1 VTLSYDEAVAAVSA
15 RQSHGIEPGR
25 ERVLAL
31 LDALADP
38 HLGYPM
44 VRVVGTN
51 GKTSTAR
58 MVAALIGAQGLK
70 AGAFTSPQLEVV
82 EDQFLF
88 GATAMRPKDFAAV
101 TGEVVPVADVVAER
115 TGAPATEF
123 EVLTA
128 IACAWFADRA
138 VDVAVMEAGLGGR
151 DDSTNVGRS
160 EVTVLSG
167 VSRDHI
173 ASFGDT
179 VEAIAE
185 HKVGILDEGATL
197 VAGHLEAPVVEVA
210 ERVVRDR
217 GGRLLRY
224 GVDFGTEDVRF
235 VDPGWVFD
243 VEGVHER
250 YTDIGTRLRGRHQ
263 VHNLVLAIAATEA
276 LLGRALD
283 EAAIREVAATITV
296 PGRME
301 LVRED
306 PPTLVD
312 GAHNPGG
319 MATLVA
325 ALREE
330 LPTTLWTVV
339 FGAMDDTD
347 VAAMASV
354 LEPIVVSVVATAS
367 SSPRA
372 EAPETVAEKVRDAL
386 RVPVVVAASV
396 VDALAIA
403 GGAGTPIL
411 VTGSI
416 AVVGEARRMLRPDS
430 R

>member
-1 VTLSYDEAVAAVSA
+1 MTLSYDDAVAAVKA
-15 RQSHGIEPGR
+15 RQSHGFKPGR

-38 HLGYPM
+38 HLGYPI

-88 GATAMRPKDFAAV
+88 GTTAMRPKDFAAV
-101 TGEVVPVADVVAER
+101 AGEVVSIADVVADR
-115 TGAPATEF
+115 TGDPATEF

-128 IACAWFADRA
+128 LACSWFADRA

-160 EVTVLSG
+160 EVTVLTG
-167 VSRDHI
+167 VSLDHTGI
-173 ASFGDT
+173 LGDT

-197 VAGHLEAPVVEVA
+197 VAGHLESPVAEVA
-210 ERVVRDR
+210 ERLVSDRDA
-217 GGRLLRY
+217 RLLRY
-224 GVDFGTEDVRF
+224 GIDFGTEDVRF

-263 VHNLVLAIAATEA
+263 VHNLAIAIAATEA
-276 LLGRALD
+276 LLGRAVD
-283 EAAIREVAATITV
+283 EGAIREVAATITV

-319 MATLVA
+319 MAALVA

-330 LPTTLWTVV
+330 HPTTRWTLV
-339 FGAMDDTD
+339 FGAMTDKD
-347 VAAMASV
+347 VAGMLAA
-354 LEPIVVSVVATAS
+354 LEPIVLSVVSTAS
-367 SSPRA
+367 SSTRA
-372 EAPETVAEKVRDAL
+372 GAPEAIAAEVRESL
-386 RVPVVVAASV
+386 RVPVVVAPSV
-396 VDALAIA
+396 LDALTIA
-403 GGAGTPIL
+403 GGPGTPIL

-416 AVVGEARRMLRPDS
+416 ALVGEARRALRAS
-430 R
+430 SE

>member
-1 VTLSYDEAVAAVSA
+1 MTLSYDDAVAAVKA
-15 RQSHGIEPGR
+15 RQSHGFKPGR

-38 HLGYPM
+38 HLGYPI

-88 GATAMRPKDFAAV
+88 GTTAMRPKDFAAV
-101 TGEVVPVADVVAER
+101 AGEVVSIADVVADR
-115 TGAPATEF
+115 TGDPATEF

-128 IACAWFADRA
+128 LACSWFADRA

-160 EVTVLSG
+160 EVTVLTG
-167 VSRDHI
+167 VSLDHTGI
-173 ASFGDT
+173 LGDT

-197 VAGHLEAPVVEVA
+197 VAGHLESPVAEVA
-210 ERVVRDR
+210 ERLVSDRDA
-217 GGRLLRY
+217 RLLRY
-224 GVDFGTEDVRF
+224 GIDFGTEDVRF

-263 VHNLVLAIAATEA
+263 VHNLAIAIAATEA
-276 LLGRALD
+276 LLGRAVD
-283 EAAIREVAATITV
+283 EGAIREVAATITV

-319 MATLVA
+319 MAALVA

-330 LPTTLWTVV
+330 HPTTRWTLV
-339 FGAMDDTD
+339 FGAMTDKD
-347 VAAMASV
+347 VAGMLAA
-354 LEPIVVSVVATAS
+354 LEPIVLSVVSTAS
-367 SSPRA
+367 SSTRA
-372 EAPETVAEKVRDAL
+372 EAPEAIAAEVRESL
-386 RVPVVVAASV
+386 RVPVVVAPSV
-396 VDALAIA
+396 LDALTIA
-403 GGAGTPIL
+403 GGPGTPIL

-416 AVVGEARRMLRPDS
+416 ALVGEARRALRAS
-430 R
+430 SE

>member
-1 VTLSYDEAVAAVSA
+1 MTLSYDEAVAAVMA
-15 RQSHGIEPGR
+15 RQSHGIKPGR

-38 HLGYPM
+38 HLGYPI

-88 GATAMRPKDFAAV
+88 GTIGMRPKDFAAV
-101 TGEVVPVADVVAER
+101 TGEVVSIADVVAER
-115 TGAPATEF
+115 TGDPATEF

-128 IACAWFADRA
+128 LACSWFADRA

-160 EVTVLSG
+160 EVTVLTG
-167 VSRDHI
+167 VSRDHTAI
-173 ASFGDT
+173 LGET
-179 VEAIAE
+179 VEEIAE

-197 VAGHLEAPVVEVA
+197 VAGHLEGPVVEVA
-210 ERVVRDR
+210 ERVTRDR
-217 GGRLLRY
+217 GGHLLRY
-224 GVDFGTEDVRF
+224 GIDFGTEDVRF

-263 VHNLVLAIAATEA
+263 VHNLAVAVAATEA

-296 PGRME
+296 PGRLE
-301 LVRED
+301 LVGED
-306 PPTLVD
+306 PPILVD

-319 MATLVA
+319 MAALVA

-330 LPTTLWTVV
+330 HPATRWTVV
-339 FGAMDDTD
+339 FGAMGDKDM
-347 VAAMASV
+347 AAMASV
-354 LEPIVVSVVATAS
+354 LEPVVLSVVATAS

-372 EAPETVAEKVRDAL
+372 EAPETVAAEVRTAL
-386 RVPVVVAASV
+386 RVPVVVAPSV
-396 VDALAIA
+396 VEALAIA
-403 GGAGTPIL
+403 VGAGTPIL

-416 AVVGEARRMLRPDS
+416 ALVGEARRALRAS
-430 R
+430 SE